1 MALRTLHQ
9 VTKFELSRAG
19 CVYCN
24 EIRAK
29 NKTTCGIH
37 QRDAVKI
44 SIFIGSNWCRVETKR
59 YPSLVNF
66 EIVGMK
72 HANTYQV
79 PPNARNSGRPKAGPA
94 LAQQVRT
101 ACACMDDSV
110 AKRVK

>member
-1 MALRTLHQ
+1 
-9 VTKFELSRAG
+9 
-19 CVYCN
+19 
-24 EIRAK
+24 
-29 NKTTCGIH
+29 
-37 QRDAVKI
+37 
-44 SIFIGSNWCRVETKR
+44 
-59 YPSLVNF
+59 
-66 EIVGMK
+66 MK